1 MYLTVI
7 KETTTSNLMNT
18 HIKYPSTPHIS
29 KSESITL
36 DDIMGDASILS
47 GKRIIITEKRD
58 GENTTMY
65 SDHIHAR
72 SLDSNNH
79 PSRNYVKGMW
89 ATIRYM
95 IPNGYRICGEN
106 LYAKHSIYYDSLD
119 SYFEAF
125 NVWDGDVCLDWD
137 STVEFVTG
145 LGIITVPILYDG
157 IFDERIISD
166 IINSLDTSIQEG
178 VVIRNADSFK
188 HNEFSQN
195 VFKWVRKNHVQTDQ
209 HWMMQKI
216 VPNSLKKI

>member
-1 MYLTVI
+1 
-7 KETTTSNLMNT
+7 
-18 HIKYPSTPHIS
+18 
-29 KSESITL
+29 
-36 DDIMGDASILS
+36 
-47 GKRIIITEKRD
+47 
-58 GENTTMY
+58 
-65 SDHIHAR
+65 
-72 SLDSNNH
+72 
-79 PSRNYVKGMW
+79 
-89 ATIRYM
+89 M

-137 STVEFVTG
+137 STVEFVNG

-166 IINSLDTSIQEG
+166 IIHSLDTSIQEG